1 MPCASIL
8 PFSIKQT
15 TMILGRKC
23 YKLFQLFH
31 QLFSDIYTPE
41 SYHGNPKKWLFDT
54 VGRCV
59 SFSNLPFPGSMLVF
73 RGVLLYRPKVKASTL
88 IWAGLTRRLHK
99 LAKLQDN
106 EALTIYT
113 QIVKN
118 KQYPFSG
125 RFRVNMGNIYFK
137 QEKWTAAIK
146 MYRMALDQ
154 IPNNV
159 QATSLD
165 LPYELQDL
173 LWETDSFYYL
183 CLSQFSD
190 NGHTKRLRYFSFG

>member
-1 MPCASIL
+1 ML
-8 PFSIKQT
+8 PVPRHRDL
-15 TMILGRKC
+15 MWL
-23 YKLFQLFH
+23 
-31 QLFSDIYTPE
+31 E
-41 SYHGNPKKWLFDT
+41 KWW
-54 VGRCV
+54 R
-59 SFSNLPFPGSMLVF
+59 
-73 RGVLLYRPKVKASTL
+73 VLHV
-88 IWAGLTRRLHK
+88 
-99 LAKLQDN
+99 AKDN

-159 QATSLD
+159 QAA
-165 LPYELQDL
+165 
-173 LWETDSFYYL
+173 
-183 CLSQFSD
+183 
-190 NGHTKRLRYFSFG
+190 

>member
-1 MPCASIL
+1 
-8 PFSIKQT
+8 
-15 TMILGRKC
+15 
-23 YKLFQLFH
+23 
-31 QLFSDIYTPE
+31 
-41 SYHGNPKKWLFDT
+41 
-54 VGRCV
+54 
-59 SFSNLPFPGSMLVF
+59 MLVF
-73 RGVLLYRPKVKASTL
+73 GEVLLYRPQS
-88 IWAGLTRRLHK
+88 RRITMFLLHE

-159 QATSLD
+159 QAT
-165 LPYELQDL
+165 
-173 LWETDSFYYL
+173 
-183 CLSQFSD
+183 
-190 NGHTKRLRYFSFG
+190 